1 VVDHLAKTMPE
12 IPTLVLYLEETPKT
26 SHDPENL
33 LGSLVKQLIQLRGPF
48 LPVPDAVY
56 QAWNVAARFNA
67 RPSLKELEELFKV
80 SFQGAT
86 AGSNQMCRYT

>member
-1 VVDHLAKTMPE
+1 MPE
-12 IPTLVLYLEETPKT
+12 IPTLVLYLDETPKT

-56 QAWNVAARFNA
+56 QAWSAATRFNA
-67 RPSLKELEELFKV
+67 RPSLDELEGLFKV
-80 SFQGAT
+80 SSPNAT
-86 AGSNQMCRYT
+86 AGSIQMQRYI